1 MDNDIKVVRVAKT
14 IARKFKFRLNY
25 LKYQIISPKL
35 ANEIIANAIK
45 IGSPYMVA
53 RGGAVE
59 LRCIGE
65 YLKSGTFTDTMR
77 EEIQTCAGVFPT
89 NDVLLKKFC
98 QYYLQCMEAV
108 DLLALWG
115 VGAEKHAVAS
125 HCSSAKFTELEA
137 LEPYYYTNPW
147 SSALAGKRVLVV
159 HPFVESIK
167 NQYARR
173 ERLFEDK
180 TILPEF
186 KSLEV
191 VQAVQSNAGEITKYD
206 DWFEALNY
214 MQNEIKEKEFDVAI
228 IGAGAYSLPLAAYVK
243 SIGKVAIQMSGATQI
258 LFGIKG
264 KRWENIPEVSK
275 LFNNYWI
282 RPSEKETP
290 KGNKKVEGGSYW

>member
-1 MDNDIKVVRVAKT
+1 MDNDIRVVRDAKT
-14 IARKFKFRLNY
+14 MARKLKFRLDY
-25 LKYQIISPKL
+25 LKYHIISSKKG
-35 ANEIIANAIK
+35 NEIIENAIK
-45 IGSPYMVA
+45 IGTPYMVA

-65 YLKSGTFTDTMR
+65 YLKSGTFTVAMR
-77 EEIQTCAGVFPT
+77 EEIQTCAGVFPP
-89 NDVLLKKFC
+89 NDDLLKKFC
-98 QYYLQCMEAV
+98 QYYLQSMESV

-115 VGAEKHAVAS
+115 VGAEKRAVAS
-125 HCSSAKFTELEA
+125 HCPSAKFTELEA
-137 LEPYYYTNPW
+137 LEPYYFAKPW
-147 SSALAGKRVLVV
+147 SSALEGKRVLVV

-167 NQYARR
+167 TQYAKRKK
-173 ERLFEDK
+173 LFEDK
-180 TILPEF
+180 TVLPKF

-191 VQAVQSNAGEITKYD
+191 VKAVQSNAGEIPEYD

-214 MQNEIKEKEFDVAI
+214 MQNKIKEKEFDIAI

-264 KRWENIPEVSK
+264 KRWENIPRISK